1 MEIGSFRDVGR
12 LMDHGVCGMIRC
24 FGHFSKL
31 FHLKSESFRN
41 TGECGKDGAWGED
54 SIWGCFGIRDIGCF
68 MEVDDLRSV

>member
-1 MEIGSFRDVGR
+1 M
-12 LMDHGVCGMIRC
+12 LWT
-24 FGHFSKL
+24 FSKL

-54 SIWGCFGIRDIGCF
+54 SIWGCFGIGDIGCF